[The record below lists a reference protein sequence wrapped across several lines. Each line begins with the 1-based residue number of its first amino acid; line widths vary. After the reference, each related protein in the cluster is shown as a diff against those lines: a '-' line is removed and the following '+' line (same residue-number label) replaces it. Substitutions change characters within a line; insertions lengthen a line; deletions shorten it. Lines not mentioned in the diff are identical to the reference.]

1 MHRILGQRLGLR
13 LVVDRR
19 IPEILSV
26 PLRFAWQQL
35 QAGRDTVIHTAPL
48 THSDVV
54 DGPSIWIC
62 MHPSV
67 DGGVF
72 RSPTT
77 PPGSSTKWWFNAC
90 IPSFVSPHAHLH
102 CARTSTPILVSV
114 PPSSSVHIIE
124 LRFLL
129 SVGCCWHCSTGK
141 EGLHDSPSSFLLR
154 AGGFQ
159 LASTHSLTRSFVPV
173 AAYTS
178 LDQVSALCWNNY
190 NIFFR
195 SSSSGKV
202 TVIRNPNWIGEC
214 KRDDGYGVYLLQL
227 GHALLEMKLN
237 AYANQWTEQWQT
249 ICTEKG
255 NHLRPLSWCYVV
267 WMFMY
272 LPTYLLIRRDVV
284 AYYYYYDASESV
296 VVDFVPNALL
306 AELGTNFYCVPM
318 GEDGRAAS

>member
-1 MHRILGQRLGLR
+1 MHRILGQRRGLR

-26 PLRFAWQQL
+26 PLRFAWQ
-35 QAGRDTVIHTAPL
+35 AGRQGHSHPHCA
-48 THSDVV
+48 THSLWCCWWTLHLDLHASL
-54 DGPSIWIC
+54 GG
-62 MHPSV
+62 
-67 DGGVF
+67 GGVF

-129 SVGCCWHCSTGK
+129 SVGCCCWHCSTGK

-159 LASTHSLTRSFVPV
+159 LASTHSLTRWFVPV

-202 TVIRNPNWIGEC
+202 TVIRNPNWIGKC
-214 KRDDGYGVYLLQL
+214 KRDDGYGVPILQP

-255 NHLRPLSWCYVV
+255 NHLHPPPQLVLCCVNV
-267 WMFMY
+267 HV
-272 LPTYLLIRRDVV
+272 PTYLLIRRDVV

-318 GEDGRAAS
+318 GENGRAAS